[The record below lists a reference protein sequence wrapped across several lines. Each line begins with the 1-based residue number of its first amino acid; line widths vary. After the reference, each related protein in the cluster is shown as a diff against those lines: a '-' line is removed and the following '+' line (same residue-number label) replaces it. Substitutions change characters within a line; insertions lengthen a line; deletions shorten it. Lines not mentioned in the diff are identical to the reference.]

1 MRKLKKKIGNESTK
15 KKIDKLMEVRA
26 RKAFNYIL
34 SKDVKAIGRS
44 AFHTRLLDTL
54 TGSMQDQDDVEE
66 ENIPEDEDDL
76 KKTKAMLFQNIHN
89 DSAIPESLVV
99 TWMHLL
105 LENMGL
111 EKPMA
116 IPDEF
121 ISDSMLDVWMK
132 MKLHFL
138 DLERKDM
145 IDKIW
150 IYNARL
156 LSEKSQREKN
166 EEIRRQNYIQSM
178 SYASYYSS
186 PCFRPQPISESL
198 PENLGSFKLTDCS
211 STVVNE
217 NTPGSVPLYDSPM
230 SSEHIQHSCQC
241 LLRF

>member
-15 KKIDKLMEVRA
+15 KEIDKLMKVRA

-156 LSEKSQREKN
+156 LSEKSQREK
-166 EEIRRQNYIQSM
+166 
-178 SYASYYSS
+178 
-186 PCFRPQPISESL
+186 
-198 PENLGSFKLTDCS
+198 K
-211 STVVNE
+211 
-217 NTPGSVPLYDSPM
+217 
-230 SSEHIQHSCQC
+230 
-241 LLRF
+241 